1 MIKMMMKKMNWIR
14 DDSIPCLRDSFY
26 SINKIRVGVWFEMV
40 FIVTVMLVM
49 MIDQV
54 TKYYITKN
62 FFVAQSLP
70 IIRNVFHI
78 TYVQNPGAAFGILK
92 NKTLFFIIISIVIV
106 VLILI
111 YLKHIPSNK
120 KLLRFGLSL
129 QIGGAL
135 GNLVDRVKFG
145 YVIDFLDF
153 RIWPVFNMADM
164 AIVFGVGILI
174 YEIMVVSEKRA

>member
-1 MIKMMMKKMNWIR
+1 M
-14 DDSIPCLRDSFY
+14 L
-26 SINKIRVGVWFEMV
+26 

-49 MIDQV
+49 IMDQV
-54 TKYYITKN
+54 TKYYVTKN
-62 FFVAQSLP
+62 FFVTQSLP

-106 VLILI
+106 VFILI

-135 GNLVDRVKFG
+135 GNLIDRVKFG

-153 RIWPVFNMADM
+153 RVWPVFNVADM

-174 YEIMVVSEKRA
+174 YEIMVLSGKKA